1 MATSSA
7 SPVGTSA
14 YQLHSSLPEVAYQ
27 ASSPFCHPIFL
38 RALEQQA
45 CVGHNSGWQVCHIEL
60 TQAQILLPSY
70 IKTHSY
76 GEYVFDWAWA
86 DAFHRYGFHYY
97 PKLVTMQPFT
107 PVSGDKHFGPPLT
120 AATLAL
126 CVDSVKQICQQQQL
140 SSWHCN
146 FVSESLAE
154 QMAQQGM
161 LIRHGVQFQWFN
173 CGYRDFQEY
182 LARFTSRKRK
192 MVNKERRVAQS
203 AVEAIHWRYG
213 NELSDSQLQAF
224 YQCYQSSYLKR
235 GHKPYL
241 SLSFFK
247 QLCEQMGSSMLFV
260 QAEQAQQVVASALF
274 FFDQS
279 TLYGRYWGCIQELEM
294 LHFELCFY
302 QGIEFALAKGLTE
315 FNPGTQGEH
324 KLLRGFEPITTYS
337 AHYVADPAFASAIA
351 QFCEEER
358 AHMDSYQQ
366 QCLSLLPFKH
376 HTVLGA

>member
-1 MATSSA
+1 
-7 SPVGTSA
+7 
-14 YQLHSSLPEVAYQ
+14 VA
-27 ASSPFCHPIFL
+27 L
-38 RALEQQA
+38 
-45 CVGHNSGWQVCHIEL
+45 
-60 TQAQILLPSY
+60 
-70 IKTHSY
+70 
-76 GEYVFDWAWA
+76 
-86 DAFHRYGFHYY
+86 
-97 PKLVTMQPFT
+97 
-107 PVSGDKHFGPPLT
+107 
-120 AATLAL
+120 
-126 CVDSVKQICQQQQL
+126 
-140 SSWHCN
+140 
-146 FVSESLAE
+146 
-154 QMAQQGM
+154 
-161 LIRHGVQFQWFN
+161 
-173 CGYRDFQEY
+173 
-182 LARFTSRKRK
+182 
-192 MVNKERRVAQS
+192 S

-337 AHYVADPAFASAIA
+337 AHYVADPAFTSAIA

-366 QCLSLLPFKH
+366 QCRSLLPFKH

>member
-1 MATSSA
+1 MAISSV
-7 SPVGTSA
+7 SPLGENT
-14 YQLHSSLPEVAYQ
+14 YQLHSSLPVEAFP
-27 ASSPFCHPIFL
+27 ARSPFCAPIFL
-38 RALEQQA
+38 QALEQQA

-60 TQAQILLPSY
+60 PQAQVLMPSY

-86 DAFHRYGFHYY
+86 DAFHRYGLLYY

-107 PVSGDKHFGPPLT
+107 PVSGDKHLGPELT
-120 AATLAL
+120 PAMLAQWA
-126 CVDSVKQICQQQQL
+126 DSAKDICQQKQL

-146 FVSESLAE
+146 FITEALAE

-173 CGYRDFQEY
+173 RGYRDFHDY
-182 LARFTSRKRK
+182 VTNFTSRKRK
-192 MVNKERRVAQS
+192 MVNKERRLAQA
-203 AVEAIHWRYG
+203 AVDEIHWRYG
-213 NELSDSQLQAF
+213 DDLSSSQLQAF

-241 SLSFFK
+241 SLGFFQ

-274 FFDQS
+274 FFDQT
-279 TLYGRYWGCIQELEM
+279 TLYGRYWGCTQELEM

-302 QGIEFALAKGLTE
+302 QGIEFALTKGLNE
-315 FNPGTQGEH
+315 FHPGTQGEH
-324 KLLRGFEPITTYS
+324 KLLRGFEPVITYS
-337 AHYVADPAFASAIA
+337 AHYIADLAFAKAIA

-358 AHMDSYQQ
+358 SYMASYQQ
-366 QCLSLLPFKH
+366 QCLSLLPYKQQR
-376 HTVLGA
+376 